1 MILKLVTNS
10 LTNENNDVKILTL
23 EKILSLLKWNHDKL
37 QGLVLSNEETDPFI
51 TSLIVH
57 LLECSRST
65 EHRVASLAGM
75 YDFHIFAEYI
85 VKSHMDKKIE
95 KLIIFQLPFI
105 IRRMPW
111 NNWGRGSWTTSFGRR
126 LEPRH
131 QQDLLICFGGGFY
144 R

>member
-1 MILKLVTNS
+1 MIGPLDHRTIGPL
-10 LTNENNDVKILTL
+10 ILQKNRL
-23 EKILSLLKWNHDKL
+23 
-37 QGLVLSNEETDPFI
+37 
-51 TSLIVH
+51 
-57 LLECSRST
+57 
-65 EHRVASLAGM
+65 
-75 YDFHIFAEYI
+75 
-85 VKSHMDKKIE
+85 MDKKIE